1 MKNEYTVLVALAT
14 VIGNQIGQ
22 LFLNTNSLI
31 LVQMEH
37 TTVNVK

>member
-1 MKNEYTVLVALAT
+1 MTSILGL
-14 VIGNQIGQ
+14 IGNQIGQ
-22 LFLNTNSLI
+22 LFLNTNSFI